1 MQVVLSVTKIF
12 YHLAPDTEAYKIGK
26 PLARL
31 QRTHRELQYVVLTN
45 IATMASKRPVIFF
58 SPLQTKD
65 DGEKKKRVTALDM
78 FTKMISLKDI
88 LHFLAKSCFYQ
99 QLFEPHMQSFF
110 VRSTD
115 PAFIRNLK
123 LEVMTLIATEANISV
138 LLKELQVRLDGMY
151 GVELET

>member
-58 SPLQTKD
+58 LPFKLKTTVKKKKKSDCVGYVYKD
-65 DGEKKKRVTALDM
+65 D
-78 FTKMISLKDI
+78 FTKGYIAFSREIM
-88 LHFLAKSCFYQ
+88 FLS
-99 QLFEPHMQSFF
+99 
-110 VRSTD
+110 
-115 PAFIRNLK
+115 
-123 LEVMTLIATEANISV
+123 ATV
-138 LLKELQVRLDGMY
+138 
-151 GVELET
+151 